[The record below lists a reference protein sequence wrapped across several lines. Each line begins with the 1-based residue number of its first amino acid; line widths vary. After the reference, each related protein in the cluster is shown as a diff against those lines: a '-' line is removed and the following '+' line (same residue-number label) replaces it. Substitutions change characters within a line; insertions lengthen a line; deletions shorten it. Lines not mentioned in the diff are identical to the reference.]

1 MRHSHIQFQEGSGDG
16 GGDGDGAGAIDSYCY
31 VGDVQAASPGA
42 AAGISKD
49 LAVVAIDDTVLLGQ
63 SYTAAVMVSIP
74 LQPGFWFFCFVLP
87 RTYVRCT
94 AECIYIYGMFN
105 ETSCTPH
112 LLLQLPGL
120 LILQCGCCNPM
131 PAFDAV
137 VLNRPLSLQLGI
149 PLPL

>member
-74 LQPGFWFFCFVLP
+74 LQPVFCFFVLFYHAL
-87 RTYVRCT
+87 TYV
-94 AECIYIYGMFN
+94 ALLSVYIYMVCL
-105 ETSCTPH
+105 TRLHAHPTYCCSC
-112 LLLQLPGL
+112 L
-120 LILQCGCCNPM
+120 GC
-131 PAFDAV
+131 
-137 VLNRPLSLQLGI
+137 
-149 PLPL
+149 